1 MAGKGK
7 RKLKKREETGS
18 EKYNGKHKS
27 KDINNIIIINGLN
40 IFIKVRKWQTGFKKR
55 SKYMLFKEIHF
66 KYNAIGRKK
75 VKGWEV
81 L

>member
-55 SKYMLFKEIHF
+55 SGM
-66 KYNAIGRKK
+66 
-75 VKGWEV
+75 
-81 L
+81 

>member
-1 MAGKGK
+1 MTGKGK

-40 IFIKVRKWQTGFKKR
+40 ILKWENDRLDFKKDPNTCYLR
-55 SKYMLFKEIHF
+55 KFTSNIML
-66 KYNAIGRKK
+66 
-75 VKGWEV
+75 
-81 L
+81 

>member
-1 MAGKGK
+1 MTGKGK

-40 IFIKVRKWQTGFKKR
+40 ILK
-55 SKYMLFKEIHF
+55 
-66 KYNAIGRKK
+66 
-75 VKGWEV
+75 
-81 L
+81 